1 MSLNLRVF
9 LTLGVLIYLIVIIH
23 LLQKRKLNLKY
34 SLIWLFSG
42 VVMLMV
48 SVFPEIIYKISNMI
62 GVYDATNAV
71 FMIEGIFV
79 LLILLS
85 ITSIVSNLNER
96 NRKLVQK
103 YAMLEKKV
111 KDLKKEIDYIKKEE

>member
-1 MSLNLRVF
+1 MSLNLRFF

-48 SVFPEIIYKISNMI
+48 SVFPEIIYKISNII

>member
-48 SVFPEIIYKISNMI
+48 SVFPEIIYKISNII

-111 KDLKKEIDYIKKEE
+111 KDLKKEIDYIKN

>member
-48 SVFPEIIYKISNMI
+48 SVFPEIIYKISNII